1 MKRFTTHLVETQLN
15 EENCSCCDNK
25 IDADGKCGCGPDCEH
40 CGGQHDVDEGSCG
53 TVNAS
58 KKTVKEDYTAG
69 SEKSQFGGHRAHL
82 KNKEGK
88 TSYLGAKAYK
98 KPEHAAGEAQAYH
111 DHYFKGRGGNE
122 RAADKAVSDYRNK
135 NKKHMNESQDLTEG
149 KMKDFHD
156 MVNKGMSAAE
166 IAKKI
171 KMPVKDVADFMKGM
185 KEDMKPNSDID
196 SHPAVKDARKQHKDG
211 VWDGNVDRN
220 GNAIVHIKGKPHTV
234 TNTNT
239 AESVGIDA
247 EAYINEGGL
256 WANIHAKRKRIK
268 NGSKEKM
275 KKPGS
280 EGAPTDQ
287 DFKDASES
295 VDLEEISKKTLT
307 SYISKA
313 DKKAAKAGNS
323 YSNAANRRH
332 DFADDTPAMAK
343 NAKIAQ
349 KRTDGADLARKKL
362 NATYESV
369 EEGLEQDGPKTK
381 LGKSFGFGGSK
392 AVDKYRKTKAQQR
405 SDMNKK
411 NDPGAAKKHL
421 ALSVVDREKA
431 DKKAKSKGTSMNK
444 QWRIKMGYESVD
456 EAASVDPKVAKAVQ
470 GLNDLGYKMKGR
482 DQKDIRRIEK
492 LYRSGNKKVFQGAI
506 RALDTD
512 LRDQV
517 KDIFDALG
525 MVKKGVI
532 ESVDLTENRNKDLK
546 DLETLSIAYVDQQRK
561 GKDLKVLTKQISQMK
576 KKLGVIESTMDEA
589 KKVSD
594 MTPEEKAANDKKR
607 KEYNEYQKSKRDESL
622 DEARSSASDQ
632 AAKAGAYNGGKSGDS
647 KGDGKSDLAH
657 RLTGDALQKHR
668 DKRSAEYEA
677 DLVKKRAANAA
688 RLKSYDES
696 EVNDLTALYINE
708 NDISLDQ
715 LENMTEEELNELI
728 GKAIGGAFKLGAKA
742 VVGSAR
748 LASKGAKRMS
758 TSGRA
763 DAANNKAAALE
774 KKKKDRESLTK
785 AKDRVRAAKDALRA
799 KKKL

>member
-69 SEKSQFGGHRAHL
+69 SEKSQFGGHRAQL

-268 NGSKEKM
+268 NGSKEQM

-280 EGAPTDQ
+280 KGAPTDQ

-444 QWRIKMGYESVD
+444 QWRMKMGYESVD
-456 EAASVDPKVAKAVQ
+456 LEEAMADKSSDVYKEYLLLKKKSIADLRKMVGQAQRGAVDLKSYDK
-470 GLNDLGYKMKGR
+470 
-482 DQKDIRRIEK
+482 
-492 LYRSGNKKVFQGAI
+492 QGAI
-506 RALDTD
+506 SD
-512 LRDQV
+512 LLRIKFGQKKV
-517 KDIFDALG
+517 KASMGL
-525 MVKKGVI
+525 
-532 ESVDLTENRNKDLK
+532 
-546 DLETLSIAYVDQQRK
+546 
-561 GKDLKVLTKQISQMK
+561 
-576 KKLGVIESTMDEA
+576 DEA

-607 KEYNEYQKSKRDESL
+607 KEYNEYQKSKRNESL

-632 AAKAGAYNGGKSGDS
+632 AAKAGAYNGGKSGNNS
-647 KGDGKSDLAH
+647 GGKAH
-657 RLTGDALQKHR
+657 LSNKLSGDALAKHR
-668 DKRSAEYEA
+668 EKRSAEYEA
-677 DLVKKRAANAA
+677 DLVKKRAENAA
-688 RLKSYDES
+688 RLKSYSES
-696 EVNDLTALYINE
+696 ETNDLTAQYINE
-708 NDISLDQ
+708 NNISLDQ
-715 LENMTEEELNELI
+715 LENMTEEEINELI

-748 LASKGAKRMS
+748 LAKKAANRVSV
-758 TSGRA
+758 SGRA
-763 DAANNKAAALE
+763 DAADAKADKFDNKIKAKKAAVA
-774 KKKKDRESLTK
+774 KKAADRTRITAAAARLK
-785 AKDRVRAAKDALRA
+785 AAKEAARS
-799 KKKL
+799 KPEKTNK

>member
-69 SEKSQFGGHRAHL
+69 SEKSQFGGHRAQL

-268 NGSKEKM
+268 NGSEEKM

-280 EGAPTDQ
+280 KGAPTDQ

-444 QWRIKMGYESVD
+444 QWRMKMGYESVD
-456 EAASVDPKVAKAVQ
+456 LEEAMADKSSDVYKEYLLLKKKSIADLRKMVGQAQRGAVDLKSYDK
-470 GLNDLGYKMKGR
+470 
-482 DQKDIRRIEK
+482 
-492 LYRSGNKKVFQGAI
+492 QGAI
-506 RALDTD
+506 SD
-512 LRDQV
+512 LLRIKFGQKKV
-517 KDIFDALG
+517 KAG
-525 MVKKGVI
+525 MG
-532 ESVDLTENRNKDLK
+532 L
-546 DLETLSIAYVDQQRK
+546 
-561 GKDLKVLTKQISQMK
+561 
-576 KKLGVIESTMDEA
+576 DEA

>member
-1 MKRFTTHLVETQLN
+1 MKRFTTHITEARLN

-58 KKTVKEDYTAG
+58 KKTVKEDYTAS

-88 TSYLGAKAYK
+88 TSYLGGKSYK
-98 KPEHAAGEAQAYH
+98 KPEHAAGEAQVYQ
-111 DHYFKGRGGNE
+111 DNYSKGRGGNE

-135 NKKHMNESQDLTEG
+135 NKKHMHESQDLTEG

-185 KEDMKPNSDID
+185 KEDLD
-196 SHPAVKDARKQHKDG
+196 
-211 VWDGNVDRN
+211 
-220 GNAIVHIKGKPHTV
+220 
-234 TNTNT
+234 
-239 AESVGIDA
+239 
-247 EAYINEGGL
+247 EGGL

-381 LGKSFGFGGSK
+381 LGKSFGFGRGKKVS
-392 AVDKYRKTKAQQR
+392 DYRAKKAQQR
-405 SDMNKK
+405 NDMNKK

-421 ALSVVDREKA
+421 ALSVIDKEKA
-431 DKKAKSKGTSMNK
+431 DKKAKPKGTSINK
-444 QWRIKMGYESVD
+444 QWRKKMGYESVD
-456 EAASVDPKVAKAVQ
+456 LEEDATHSDKHINMAIGIASDKRYKGGNMTGAVKAMNKMKPGISDHPKVAAVLKRQNEDTKA
-470 GLNDLGYKMKGR
+470 G
-482 DQKDIRRIEK
+482 
-492 LYRSGNKKVFQGAI
+492 
-506 RALDTD
+506 
-512 LRDQV
+512 
-517 KDIFDALG
+517 
-525 MVKKGVI
+525 
-532 ESVDLTENRNKDLK
+532 
-546 DLETLSIAYVDQQRK
+546 
-561 GKDLKVLTKQISQMK
+561 
-576 KKLGVIESTMDEA
+576 MDEA

-607 KEYNEYQKSKRDESL
+607 KEYNEYQKSKRNESL

-632 AAKAGAYNGGKSGDS
+632 AAKAGAYNGGKSGNNS
-647 KGDGKSDLAH
+647 GGKAH
-657 RLTGDALQKHR
+657 LSNKLSGDALAKHR
-668 DKRSAEYEA
+668 EKRSAEYEA
-677 DLVKKRAANAA
+677 DLVKKRAENAA
-688 RLKSYDES
+688 RLKSYGES
-696 EVNDLTALYINE
+696 ETNDLTAQYINE
-708 NDISLDQ
+708 NNISLDQ
-715 LENMTEEELNELI
+715 LENMTEEEINELI

-748 LASKGAKRMS
+748 LAKKAANRVSV
-758 TSGRA
+758 SGRA
-763 DAANNKAAALE
+763 DAADAKADKFDNKIKAKKAAVA
-774 KKKKDRESLTK
+774 KKAADRTRITAAAARLK
-785 AKDRVRAAKDALRA
+785 AAKEAARS
-799 KKKL
+799 KPEKTNK